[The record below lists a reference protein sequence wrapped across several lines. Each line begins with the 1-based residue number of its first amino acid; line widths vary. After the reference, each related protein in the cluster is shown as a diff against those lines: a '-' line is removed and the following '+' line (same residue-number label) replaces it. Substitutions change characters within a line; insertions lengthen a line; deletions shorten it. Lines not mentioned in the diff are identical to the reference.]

1 MKLPPGHVAGQGV
14 AKPKCTGG
22 FGERMLRSMGWDAGQ
37 GLGKQGTGIKEAI
50 QVKKKEDTVGVRRRR
65 HLSCR
70 HCRRQLRR
78 RFCPPPYL
86 FTRLLHSPGASVL
99 R

>member
-37 GLGKQGTGIKEAI
+37 GLGKEGTGIREAI

-65 HLSCR
+65 RGL
-70 HCRRQLRR
+70 L
-78 RFCPPPYL
+78 PPP
-86 FTRLLHSPGASVL
+86 GAVL
-99 R
+99 